1 MEVSFDLVGGRVR
14 CCSGEQKERNRARHR
29 QLLAGGLGRPHRD
42 VSMIPCSDNAMGLR
56 CTA

>member
-1 MEVSFDLVGGRVR
+1 MEGPLIWSEAEFVVVQANKKDETGRAIASSWR
-14 CCSGEQKERNRARHR
+14 
-29 QLLAGGLGRPHRD
+29 GLGRPHRD